1 MARPTDRGLKKKQL
15 QSTTFQLSLAT
26 EATSKARPE
35 RVMRNYRMAT
45 ARSPKGKIRVL
56 IADREGIFRLGLKK
70 LFALE
75 DDLRVVSEADNAAD
89 TVARSEIFRPTLVFI
104 QEEILAERDGNLIR
118 DVSAVSPDCKVVATS
133 SSSSDESSMSHI
145 RNGAVGLILKTV
157 DPQMFVKCARRVTNG
172 ETWIPNRQVATM
184 AKLLEGTPATPPR
197 PVDTLTRREKTIISY
212 LMQGWRNREISTHLT
227 ISEQTVKN
235 HLRTI
240 YDKVGVSDRL
250 ELVLYAIHQRMEL
263 PAVEMTSPPSTTAV
277 RSSPA

>member
-1 MARPTDRGLKKKQL
+1 
-15 QSTTFQLSLAT
+15 
-26 EATSKARPE
+26 
-35 RVMRNYRMAT
+35 MAT
-45 ARSPKGKIRVL
+45 ARPVKGKIRVL
-56 IADREGIFRLGLKK
+56 IADREGIFRIGLKK

-89 TVARSEIFRPTLVFI
+89 AVARAETFRPNLVFL

-118 DVSAVSPDCKVVATS
+118 DITAVSPGCKVVATS
-133 SSSSDESSMSHI
+133 SSSSDESAMSHI

-184 AKLLEGTPATPPR
+184 AKLLEGAPATPPR

-212 LMQGWRNREISTHLT
+212 LMQGWRNREISTHLS

-250 ELVLYAIHQRMEL
+250 ELVLYAIHQRLEL
-263 PAVEMTSPPSTTAV
+263 PAVQVISPPK
-277 RSSPA
+277 